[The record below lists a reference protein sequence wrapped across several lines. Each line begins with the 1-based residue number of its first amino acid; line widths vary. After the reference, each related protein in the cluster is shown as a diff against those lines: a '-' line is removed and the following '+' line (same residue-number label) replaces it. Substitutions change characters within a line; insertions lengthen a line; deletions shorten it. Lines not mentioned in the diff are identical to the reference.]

1 MKRLYFDP
9 LKRLVIL
16 IVQVDV
22 DLIASSLDKK
32 QLSQSDP
39 IRDEAWTGP
48 EAAHRWSQVEE
59 TYDGWR

>member
-1 MKRLYFDP
+1 MMRPYFGP
-9 LKRLVIL
+9 LKRLVTL

-22 DLIASSLDKK
+22 DLVASSLDEK

-48 EAAHRWSQVEE
+48 EAAHRWSPVEE